1 MQLTFPGLRGSHKL
15 EREFTTC
22 EVASVLGGI
31 GDLGECGVGA
41 SGLSAV
47 GCEGRRVL
55 SRTVLQCVCGGMSF
69 VNCDLNDHDIG
80 LGKPCEELQQVV
92 SAKTVLQAFPI
103 KCQMIVLVFQDMVSM
118 AYNPV
123 PQDCL
128 QDPAPPLPRHQ
139 HFQMLK
145 PPYIKWCSICI

>member
-15 EREFTTC
+15 GRELRTF
-22 EVASVLGGI
+22 EVASVLGEI
-31 GDLGECGVGA
+31 GDFGECGVGA

-47 GCEGRRVL
+47 GCGRRVL
-55 SRTVLQCVCGGMSF
+55 ARTVLQCVYGGVSF

-80 LGKPCEELQQVV
+80 LGKPREELQQVV

-103 KCQMIVLVFQDMVSM
+103 KGQMIVLVFQDMVSM
-118 AYNPV
+118 TYKPV

-128 QDPAPPLPRHQ
+128 QDPPPPLPRYQ

-145 PPYIKWCSICI
+145 PLI